1 MADFVLDDIDDVIHG
16 KVRLGI
22 MAFLST
28 SGITD
33 FTTLRGH
40 LGVTDGN
47 LSTHLRK
54 LEGAGYVEPSKSF
67 QERRPVTH
75 IALTETGRAA
85 FLKYLE
91 AMRKLTNLQAAGNL

>member
-1 MADFVLDDIDDVIHG
+1 MADFMLDDIDDVIHG

-28 SGITD
+28 SGVTD
-33 FTTLRGH
+33 FITLRNH

-54 LEGAGYVEPSKSF
+54 LEEAGYVEPSKSF

-75 IALTETGRAA
+75 IVLTETGRTA
-85 FLKYLE
+85 FLRYLE
-91 AMRKLTNLQAAGNL
+91 TMRKLMDLQKPGNL